1 MGVFLSRACSHSPP
15 GSRLL
20 LLGCRGRAMES
31 DSSSRSLELDS
42 RTLSRSPV
50 GLFPKRVSQFS
61 FIHKK
66 QVWGRISESH
76 TDWKW
81 LSERDKIMY
90 LVRGRA
96 ASVGKEVAW
105 TMTARSVGGNDCQCG
120 DLQALCCFRNGLC
133 SHWDQC
139 FPTLS
144 PRGPH
149 LASCFGLAGTR

>member
-1 MGVFLSRACSHSPP
+1 M
-15 GSRLL
+15 L
-20 LLGCRGRAMES
+20 LLGCRGRAMET
-31 DSSSRSLELDS
+31 DSSSWSLELDS
-42 RTLSRSPV
+42 LTLRRQPV

-61 FIHKK
+61 SIHKK

-81 LSERDKIMY
+81 LSERYKILY
-90 LVRGRA
+90 LVCGRA

-105 TMTARSVGGNDCQCG
+105 TVTARSVGGNDCQCG

-133 SHWDQC
+133 SLWDQC

-144 PRGPH
+144 PRGPTW
-149 LASCFGLAGTR
+149 LPALGLLELVSP